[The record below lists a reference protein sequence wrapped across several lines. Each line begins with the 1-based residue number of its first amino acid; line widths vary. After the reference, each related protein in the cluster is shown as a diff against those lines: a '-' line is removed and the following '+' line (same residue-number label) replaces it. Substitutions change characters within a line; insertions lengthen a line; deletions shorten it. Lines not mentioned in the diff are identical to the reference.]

1 MKVIFAVMTTDLD
14 KMDTSMRV
22 VLTPAPVRRQVTEL
36 LRAAITSGR
45 FSPGQRLVEKDLCEM
60 TGVSRASIREALRE
74 LETDG
79 LVEVTPY
86 KGPSVARLSREDV
99 AGIYQVRGAL
109 EALAA
114 ANFAEVASDEAVRE
128 LRGKLEELKTS
139 YSSGDVNTIL
149 VAKKA
154 FYEVLFDGAA
164 NPTIGATLRTLNDRI
179 TLLRRIT
186 LSSPQR
192 GQASLEEIDN
202 IIAAIERRDAAA
214 AHEATLFHIR
224 QASASALQSLE
235 A

>member
-1 MKVIFAVMTTDLD
+1 MTIDPDKVDN
-14 KMDTSMRV
+14 SMRV

-114 ANFAEVASDEAVRE
+114 SNFAEVASDEAIKDLRARVEE
-128 LRGKLEELKTS
+128 LRIAYASE
-139 YSSGDVNTIL
+139 DVNTIL

-164 NPTIGATLRTLNDRI
+164 NPTIRATLRTLNDRI

-186 LSSPQR
+186 LSSPER
-192 GQASLEEIDN
+192 GQASVREIDD
-202 IIAAIERRDAAA
+202 IIAAIERRDAAG

-224 QASASALQSLE
+224 QASASALQNLE